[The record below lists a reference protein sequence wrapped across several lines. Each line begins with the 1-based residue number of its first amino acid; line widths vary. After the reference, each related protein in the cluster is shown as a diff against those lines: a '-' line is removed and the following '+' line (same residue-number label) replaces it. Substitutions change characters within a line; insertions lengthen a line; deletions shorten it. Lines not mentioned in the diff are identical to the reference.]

1 MENFKPVIDELEK
14 RRSEPQS
21 KSIDRAL
28 CGITNLIKA
37 LDDKGIS
44 PSAINEQLKKLKGIL
59 STTLSAK
66 AINAVYHAI
75 QRKVYKDHKLVT
87 PKYYQNLWMVLGMTV
102 FGMPIGIAIFTAT
115 GNAAFISIGMPIG
128 LPLGLAIGVQLDKK
142 AMEEG
147 KALVFES

>member
-1 MENFKPVIDELEK
+1 
-14 RRSEPQS
+14 
-21 KSIDRAL
+21 
-28 CGITNLIKA
+28 
-37 LDDKGIS
+37 
-44 PSAINEQLKKLKGIL
+44 
-59 STTLSAK
+59 
-66 AINAVYHAI
+66 
-75 QRKVYKDHKLVT
+75 
-87 PKYYQNLWMVLGMTV
+87 MVLGMTV